1 MSSKTDH
8 YDAVF
13 LGGGLASGMM
23 ARYLKR
29 EHPDLNIL
37 VLEKNTTT
45 HYNPGESTVGVAGL
59 FFIRDLGLSTYLY
72 LNHLPKCGLRYF
84 FHERETDNGKPFDV
98 TTCSEIGP
106 NIMPIFPTFQVDR
119 KRLDADL
126 WRLNREIGIDVET
139 GHLVTGVE
147 FGEGDALHRVHV
159 SSNGED
165 RTVETRWIVNSLGR
179 GSKTNEVFDQRSPI
193 TIDDEHLAAGAWG
206 RFTNTGDIDLLGD
219 DAWHKKV
226 GYTTRYLSTNHFMG
240 RGFWIWAIPI
250 GDGVVSWG
258 IVYDK
263 NIIQDL
269 TQQDAFVEFLKEQ
282 PFAAKLLEDAELVD
296 FQSHP
301 HLTWKRESFCS
312 TDRWACVGDAH
323 GFLDPFYSPGCD
335 VLSRQAYLLEHLI
348 PEQEPE
354 QLKETVDL
362 VNEYTWH
369 EYDLVKLLYKDQYNG
384 FGSYEIFNIKS
395 LWDFHSYTNRLLW
408 YFYDR
413 KYRDAR
419 FVKAALK
426 TKDKTEAL
434 TAAIQDGF
442 RDLALFLTETG
453 QYERQNVG
461 EYSLRQNRFRI
472 EEEMLTGYDDM
483 ISVNNHFQICK
494 FTVSELVESRF
505 GLEGFLTNR
514 MAQHAL
520 SVDEMSEFKL
530 NEEWLASFCG
540 KVARDLEEQLQSKFG
555 DTEHHV
561 MVDGESFSQ
570 PIPKGLE
577 ESPEDVRSYA
587 ADLWQEKAVNTV
599 ADSLITGPEA
609 HPGSMG

>member
-1 MSSKTDH
+1 MSTISDH

-29 EHPDLNIL
+29 EHPELNIL
-37 VLEKNTTT
+37 VVEKNTTT
-45 HYNPGESTVGVAGL
+45 HYNPGESTVGVAGM

-72 LNHLPKCGLRYF
+72 VNHLPKCGLRYL
-84 FHERETDNGKPFDV
+84 FHDRETHNGAPFDV
-98 TTCSEIGP
+98 TACSEIGP
-106 NIMPIFPTFQVDR
+106 NILPIFPTFQVDR
-119 KRLDADL
+119 KRLDEDL
-126 WRLNREIGIDVET
+126 WRLNKEIGIEVET
-139 GHLVTGVE
+139 GTLVTDVE
-147 FGEGDALHRVHV
+147 FGEGDALHKVHV

-165 RTVETRWIVNSLGR
+165 RTIETRWVVNSLGR
-179 GSKTNEVFDQRSPI
+179 GSKTNEMFDRLSPI

-206 RFTNTGDIDLLGD
+206 RFTNTKDIDLLGD
-219 DAWHKKV
+219 DAWRKKV
-226 GYTTRYLSTNHFMG
+226 GYTARYLSTNHFMG

-250 GDGVVSWG
+250 GNEVVSWG

-282 PFAAKLLEDAELVD
+282 PLVAELLEDAEIVD

-301 HLTWKRESFCS
+301 HLTWKRESLCS

-348 PEQEPE
+348 PEQSPE
-354 QLKETVDL
+354 QLKEKVDL
-362 VNEYTWH
+362 INEYAWH

-384 FGSYEIFNIKS
+384 FGSFEIFNIKS

-408 YFYDR
+408 YFFDR
-413 KYRDAR
+413 KYRDGE
-419 FVKAALK
+419 FIKAALK
-426 TKDKTEAL
+426 TKDKTMEL

-442 RDLALFLTETG
+442 RDLALYLTETG
-453 QYERQNVG
+453 QYERQNLG
-461 EYSLRQNRFRI
+461 KYSLRQNRFRI
-472 EEEMLTGYDDM
+472 EEEMLTGYDDA

-494 FTVSELVESRF
+494 FTVSELIESRF
-505 GLEGFLTNR
+505 EIDGFRTNLI
-514 MAQHAL
+514 AQHEL
-520 SVDEMSEFKL
+520 SVAELSGFKL
-530 NEEWLASFCG
+530 NEAWLETFCG
-540 KVARDLEEQLQSKFG
+540 KVAHDLERQLHDKFG
-555 DTEHHV
+555 ANGYHV
-561 MVDGESFSQ
+561 TVDAESFSQ

-577 ESPEDVRSYA
+577 TSPEEVKNYA
-587 ADLWQEKAVNTV
+587 TDLWQEKAVNSV
-599 ADSLITGPEA
+599 VDSLITGHA
-609 HPGSMG
+609 TD

>member
-1 MSSKTDH
+1 MSTKTGT

-37 VLEKNTTT
+37 VVEKNTTT

-59 FFIRDLGLSTYLY
+59 FFIRELGLSTYLY

-84 FHERETDNGKPFDV
+84 FHEREGGNGKPFDV
-98 TTCSEIGP
+98 TACSEIGP
-106 NIMPIFPTFQVDR
+106 NILPIFPTFQVDR

-126 WRLNREIGIDVET
+126 WRLNREIGIEVET
-139 GHLVTGVE
+139 GTLVTGVE
-147 FGEGDALHRVHV
+147 MGQGGALHKVEV
-159 SSNGED
+159 IANGES
-165 RTVETRWIVNSLGR
+165 RTVETRWVVNSLGR
-179 GSKTNEVFDQRSPI
+179 GAKTNELFDSLSPI

-206 RFTNTGDIDLLGD
+206 RFTNTADIDLIGD
-219 DAWHKKV
+219 EEWRKKV
-226 GYTTRYLSTNHFMG
+226 GHTTRYLSTNHFMG

-263 NIIQDL
+263 NIIRDL

-282 PFAAKLLEDAELVD
+282 PFVEKLLKDAEIVD

-301 HLTWKRESFCS
+301 HLTWKREYFCS
-312 TDRWACVGDAH
+312 TDRWAIVGDAH

-335 VLSRQAYLLEHLI
+335 VLSRQAYLLEHII
-348 PEQEPE
+348 PEKEPE
-354 QLKETVDL
+354 QLKASVDL

-384 FGSYEIFNIKS
+384 FGSYELFNIKS

-413 KYRDAR
+413 KYRDGG
-419 FVKAALK
+419 FVKAALENK
-426 TKDKTEAL
+426 EMTMQL

-442 RDLALFLTETG
+442 RDLAQHLTETG
-453 QYERQNVG
+453 QYERQNQG
-461 EYSLRQNRFRI
+461 EYSLRQNRFRM
-472 EEEMLTGYDDM
+472 EEEMLMGYSDAT
-483 ISVNNHFQICK
+483 SVHNHLQICK
-494 FTVSELVESRF
+494 LTVSELIESRF
-505 GLEGFLTNR
+505 EIDGFLTSQ
-514 MAQHAL
+514 MAQYAL
-520 SVDEMSEFKL
+520 SVGSLCEFKL
-530 NEEWLASFCG
+530 DEEWFESFCR
-540 KVARDLEEQLQSKFG
+540 KIAQNLENQLQTKFG
-555 DTEHHV
+555 NNGYHV
-561 MVDGESFSQ
+561 TVDRDSFSQ
-570 PIPKGLE
+570 PSPKGLE
-577 ESPEDVRSYA
+577 ELPEDVRSYA
-587 ADLWQEKAVNTV
+587 SELWQKKAVNSV
-599 ADSLITGPEA
+599 ADVLITGPEA
-609 HPGSMG
+609 D